1 MQDFCG
7 ADDLKSDVVD
17 RSSVSL
23 VDHDERR
30 MSDLSD
36 FCWSV
41 ISSVDTHVNGDNQV
55 IGLHLSAKVP
65 SHLRVL

>member
-7 ADDLKSDVVD
+7 TDDLKSDVVD

-23 VDHDERR
+23 VDHEERR

-41 ISSVDTHVNGDNQV
+41 VSSVDTHINRDNQV
-55 IGLHLSAKVP
+55 IGLHLSVAVP
-65 SHLRVL
+65 SYLHVL